1 MLTEFD
7 QNTLANMTAALET
20 VCRKIP
26 AEKDSHDLRKQV
38 GDAMIHAAKSGSRSF
53 TELQTAGQEAL
64 ERLLQ
69 PAKSGWIRW
78 LRG

>member
-26 AEKDSHDLRKQV
+26 ADKDSHDLRKQV
-38 GDAMIHAAKSGSRSF
+38 GNAMIEAAKSGNRNF
-53 TELQTAGQEAL
+53 ADLQVAGHEAL
-64 ERLLQ
+64 EQLLR
-69 PAKSGWIRW
+69 PPKSGWLRW
-78 LRG
+78 FQR